1 MVASHTDAVPRA
13 RGWFFAGTAA
23 LMLLVVFLGFGR
35 SFFLRPLYIE
45 APLPPHLIVHGVVM
59 TTWFLLFLVQAVLV
73 RAKRITLHRRLGL
86 AGVVVAL
93 AAFVTGVLVNVR
105 IASRAMAADSPER
118 TQDML
123 AFAAASLVGLLP
135 FVPLFVLALWYVRRP
150 AVHKRMMYWAFAW
163 MLGPAFTNTRP
174 LGRVLDALVAPQLP
188 FFPSD
193 LLWLIALVVYDW
205 RTMRRVHPATY
216 LTFVLLAVYALVL
229 TPRLAG
235 HPAVRQ
241 LLLALAGA

>member
-1 MVASHTDAVPRA
+1 MAAAHTDAVPRR
-13 RGWFFAGTAA
+13 RGWFFAGTATA
-23 LMLLVVFLGFGR
+23 MLLVVFLGFGR

-59 TTWFLLFLVQAVLV
+59 TTWFLLFVVQAVLV
-73 RAKRITLHRRLGL
+73 SAKRITLHRQLGL
-86 AGVVVAL
+86 AGIVVAF

-123 AFAAASLVGLLP
+123 AFASASLVGLLP
-135 FVPLFVLALWYVRRP
+135 FVPLIVLALWYVRRP
-150 AVHKRMMYWAFAW
+150 AVHKRLMFWAFAW
-163 MLGPAFTNTRP
+163 VLGPAFTNTRP

-188 FFPSD
+188 FFPAD
-193 LLWLIALVVYDW
+193 LFWLLALVVYDW
-205 RTMRRVHPATY
+205 RTIRRVHPATY

-235 HPAVRQ
+235 HPAIGRV
-241 LLLALAGA
+241 LVTLAGA